1 MQMQNVSVEGGSK
14 RYDGMNR
21 VTAPAAVSLWHARGG
36 LASGSRRPSK
46 KKAESIR
53 GTELADLSLASS
65 PGAVTCQLTRL
76 SPNIYVVGVTI
87 RAVITTKHAILRRKT
102 EGCSVSRWTRG
113 HSYKCIQMIFVCIRL
128 LIRCC
133 SGVNLDEIA
142 RKLKFTQKW
151 A

>member
-1 MQMQNVSVEGGSK
+1 MQMQSVSVEGGSK

-65 PGAVTCQLTRL
+65 PGAVSRDLSTDAFILQYLCCRRDHQGGYYDEARNFAEKYDWKILGLAMNTR
-76 SPNIYVVGVTI
+76 TF
-87 RAVITTKHAILRRKT
+87 A
-102 EGCSVSRWTRG
+102 
-113 HSYKCIQMIFVCIRL
+113 CIQMIF
-128 LIRCC
+128 
-133 SGVNLDEIA
+133 A
-142 RKLKFTQKW
+142 
-151 A
+151 